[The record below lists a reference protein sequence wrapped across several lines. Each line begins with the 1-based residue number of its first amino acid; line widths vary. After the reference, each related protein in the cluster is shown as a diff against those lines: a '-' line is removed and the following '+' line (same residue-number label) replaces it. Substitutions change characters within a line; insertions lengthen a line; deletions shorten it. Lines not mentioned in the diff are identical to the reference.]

1 MGVLLFGSF
10 LILMLFNIPIA
21 VALGL
26 ASMIALFFG
35 PMATPPLLVVQRM
48 FTSVDS
54 FPFMAIPFFMLAGGL
69 MEGGGISK
77 RLVNFSKTL
86 IGAMPGGLGI
96 ITVVSSAFFGA
107 ISGSNPA
114 TVASIGGIMIP
125 AMHDAGYPKDY
136 AAAIAA
142 AAGTLGVIIPPSIPM
157 ITYGVVSGCSIG
169 DLFLAGLLP
178 GIGIALLLSF
188 SIWTK
193 AKKLGLKG
201 DRVYSLR
208 EILAAARDAAFALLM
223 PVLVLGGIYGGVFTP
238 TEAAAVAVVYSLII
252 GLFVYREFAVKDLP
266 RIIINAGISTSVVF
280 FVIAASSSFSW
291 LITAG
296 RIADSVTRAMMAI
309 STNRYVLIFLIN
321 ILLLFLGTF
330 LETQAI
336 ILLVAPILIPL
347 ASRIGLDPLAL
358 GIIMVVNTSVGM
370 ITPPMAV
377 NLFVACGIADL
388 KIEEITRP
396 ILPLLAVEVAFCLLI
411 SNFPQIL
418 TWLPAVIR
426 GSWRAGFW

>member
-169 DLFLAGLLP
+169 DLFLAGLLT
-178 GIGIALLLSF
+178 GIGLALLLSF

-426 GSWRAGFW
+426 G